1 MQKTVWMIHK
11 FTGARTGVKGQLVL
25 EGKSLRFFPEVG
37 EQEVVLNVEDV
48 RRVGRGLRSPVLKL
62 RLKAA
67 DLPPEIFFYFVEPP
81 FLYGK
86 QAKFTLTVA
95 DTYLH
100 DEISEWV
107 EAIQP
112 GQSPERSGR

>member
-1 MQKTVWMIHK
+1 MQRTVWMIHK
-11 FTGARTGVKGQLVL
+11 FTEARTGVKGQLVL
-25 EGKSLRFFPEVG
+25 EGKSLRFFPDAG
-37 EQEVVLNVEDV
+37 EQEVVLNVENV
-48 RRVGRGLRSPVLKL
+48 RKVGRGLRSPVLRL
-62 RLKAA
+62 RVKAPG
-67 DLPPEIFFYFVEPP
+67 LPPEVFFYFVEPP

-107 EAIQP
+107 EAIQT